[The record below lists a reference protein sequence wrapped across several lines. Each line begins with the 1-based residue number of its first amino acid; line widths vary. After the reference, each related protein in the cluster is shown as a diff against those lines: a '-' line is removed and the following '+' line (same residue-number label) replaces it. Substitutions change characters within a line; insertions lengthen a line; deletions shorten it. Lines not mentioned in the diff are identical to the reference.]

1 MELKDFI
8 KGTISDIALAI
19 KELNDEK
26 AGIGL
31 FVNPVDC
38 HCLSKGLSE
47 TGDGRLV
54 KDVEFN
60 LSISASETTEAG
72 GGIKINVLKA
82 GISNEANNST
92 ISTVRF
98 SIPVSFPGCEGPKRD
113 FS

>member
-47 TGDGRLV
+47 TGDG
-54 KDVEFN
+54 
-60 LSISASETTEAG
+60 
-72 GGIKINVLKA
+72 
-82 GISNEANNST
+82 
-92 ISTVRF
+92 
-98 SIPVSFPGCEGPKRD
+98 
-113 FS
+113 